1 MKDAATGLHQR
12 LPTREKPEFT
22 ECSAVSRPQGSL
34 RRHRG
39 LQVPRPGLGVPTC
52 PLWPRE
58 AQPPWAGDSWGR
70 PAAGCS
76 HLATK
81 PAQLLQLSAV
91 HFPES
96 LKSKRRK
103 GEEIL
108 KEEWDP
114 RRLEPQL
121 GTRVSTGN
129 DTIKMQKLT
138 FALLCINNS
147 IVVEIKGVKTDG
159 L

>member
-22 ECSAVSRPQGSL
+22 ACSAGSRPQGSL

-39 LQVPRPGLGVPTC
+39 LQVPGPGQGVPTC

-76 HLATK
+76 PLATK
-81 PAQLLQLSAV
+81 PAQLLQLSAAP
-91 HFPES
+91 FPES

-103 GEEIL
+103 GQEIP

-114 RRLEPQL
+114 
-121 GTRVSTGN
+121 S
-129 DTIKMQKLT
+129 
-138 FALLCINNS
+138 
-147 IVVEIKGVKTDG
+147 
-159 L
+159 